1 METFLLII
9 HIILAVLL
17 ISSVLLQKSDG
28 GALGIGG
35 SSNDLMSSRTAG
47 NFLTKF
53 TAVVATLFILTSISL
68 TLVNKKDTSNIFILQ
83 NPHQLPDAYKIYRYG
98 QASSRKTWEVVK
110 KINNSN
116 LGAIAAALNNAPR
129 LKPLTEEELK
139 EKAAQLQTKL
149 TVFNGLH
156 KEGDSGGP
164 IGVVFKDKFALIG
177 NITGQQATHTIDI
190 IEKINKAI
198 QVNYLNSNGNNE
210 G

>member
-68 TLVNKKDTSNIFILQ
+68 TLVNKKDTSNKSII
-83 NPHQLPDAYKIYRYG
+83 
-98 QASSRKTWEVVK
+98 
-110 KINNSN
+110 
-116 LGAIAAALNNAPR
+116 
-129 LKPLTEEELK
+129 
-139 EKAAQLQTKL
+139 
-149 TVFNGLH
+149 
-156 KEGDSGGP
+156 
-164 IGVVFKDKFALIG
+164 DK
-177 NITGQQATHTIDI
+177 
-190 IEKINKAI
+190 IEKLDKSSSSQPKIP
-198 QVNYLNSNGNNE
+198 NSK
-210 G
+210 